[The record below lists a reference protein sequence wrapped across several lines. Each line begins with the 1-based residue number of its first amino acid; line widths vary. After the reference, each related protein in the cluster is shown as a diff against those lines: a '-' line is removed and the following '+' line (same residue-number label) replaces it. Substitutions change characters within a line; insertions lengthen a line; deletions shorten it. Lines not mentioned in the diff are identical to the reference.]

1 MKKILGI
8 IVVGLMLSG
17 CFATESKYI
26 KILDTWMGK
35 TENHLVDKWGPPDGA
50 YTKDDGSKI
59 LTYQQSGS
67 YNLPGVQVIDSMTGF
82 PVNTSGPTVATS
94 CRTRFNISSSGKITS
109 GSWQGNSCIAT
120 NPDSKL
126 KLPW

>member
-1 MKKILGI
+1 MKKLFG
-8 IVVGLMLSG
+8 IVVLGLLLVG
-17 CFATESKYI
+17 CATSANYG
-26 KILDTWMGK
+26 KIINSWVGS
-35 TENHLVDKWGPPDGA
+35 TENKLVSSWGPPLGS
-50 YTKDDGSKI
+50 YVKDDGSKI